1 VGNSEGEFIMIYR
14 YLREHFKTATD
25 LCILEVGAHIGTDT
39 TKLSRYTETGRLIC
53 FEPDP
58 RNIEDLL
65 KLKNIVKFDLVD
77 RSVGSDVGE
86 VTFYQSFGRK
96 PGVNREITDLS
107 STKTPKAVGKKN
119 PWARFVATKVQGIT
133 LDYYC
138 DLNDI
143 DEVDLIW
150 SDIQGGELDLVLGAQ
165 EILERT
171 KLFYFECMNNCL
183 GLYEGQA
190 SFGQILNAMPQKNR
204 WIVELSSN
212 TDVLLRRV

>member
-1 VGNSEGEFIMIYR
+1 MIYR
-14 YLREHFKTATD
+14 YLREHFKTATN

-39 TKLSRYTETGRLIC
+39 IKLSRYTDTGRLIC
-53 FEPDP
+53 FEPDE
-58 RNIEDLL
+58 RNIAELR
-65 KLKNIVKFDLVD
+65 KLESMVKFEIVD
-77 RSVGSDVGE
+77 RAVVNAVGE
-86 VTFYQSFGRK
+86 VTFYQSFGQK
-96 PGVNREITDLS
+96 PGVAREITDLS

-138 DLNDI
+138 GLNEI
-143 DEVDLIW
+143 NEVDLIW
-150 SDIQGGELDLVLGAQ
+150 ADVQGGELDLVLGAQ
-165 EILERT
+165 ETLKRT
-171 KLFYFECMNNCL
+171 KLFYFECMKNHL